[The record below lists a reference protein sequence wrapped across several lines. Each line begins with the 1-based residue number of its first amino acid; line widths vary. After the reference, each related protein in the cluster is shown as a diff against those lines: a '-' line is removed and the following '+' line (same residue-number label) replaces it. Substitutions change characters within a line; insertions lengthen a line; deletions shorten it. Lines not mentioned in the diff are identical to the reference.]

1 MKHELLNQIKEEK
14 LIVIIRGVKEEQML
28 PLLHAMYDGG
38 IRLAELTF
46 DPLNETP
53 NTLTADL
60 VRGAG
65 GTLQEATAE
74 RSQPFSRG
82 NGHKDGFDKGN
93 EGENMTAKEM
103 EVAYC
108 KARITC
114 IKSFRLLLREHV
126 KLSEEGLKLKLTY
139 EQVHKLMIAGLKK
152 VDSELTAELEK
163 WSKMISEAENDM
175 EMSGIETDDSK
186 G

>member
-1 MKHELLNQIKEEK
+1 
-14 LIVIIRGVKEEQML
+14 
-28 PLLHAMYDGG
+28 
-38 IRLAELTF
+38 
-46 DPLNETP
+46 
-53 NTLTADL
+53 
-60 VRGAG
+60 
-65 GTLQEATAE
+65 
-74 RSQPFSRG
+74 
-82 NGHKDGFDKGN
+82 
-93 EGENMTAKEM
+93 MTAKEM

-163 WSKMISEAENDM
+163 WSKMISESEKTI
-175 EMSGIETDDSK
+175 EIEGIGSAATDGDAS
-186 G
+186 

>member
-1 MKHELLNQIKEEK
+1 
-14 LIVIIRGVKEEQML
+14 
-28 PLLHAMYDGG
+28 
-38 IRLAELTF
+38 
-46 DPLNETP
+46 
-53 NTLTADL
+53 
-60 VRGAG
+60 
-65 GTLQEATAE
+65 
-74 RSQPFSRG
+74 
-82 NGHKDGFDKGN
+82 
-93 EGENMTAKEM
+93 MTAKEM

-163 WSKMISEAENDM
+163 WSKMISDAENDM
-175 EMSGIETDDSK
+175 EMSGVGTDDSK

>member
-1 MKHELLNQIKEEK
+1 
-14 LIVIIRGVKEEQML
+14 
-28 PLLHAMYDGG
+28 
-38 IRLAELTF
+38 
-46 DPLNETP
+46 
-53 NTLTADL
+53 
-60 VRGAG
+60 
-65 GTLQEATAE
+65 
-74 RSQPFSRG
+74 
-82 NGHKDGFDKGN
+82 
-93 EGENMTAKEM
+93 MTAKEM

-175 EMSGIETDDSK
+175 EMSGVGTDDSK